1 MLVPGMEDKQHWEQR
16 VERFRM
22 GQRASGKQRIAI
34 LKEEEDLVEEA
45 RVLQETDVRG
55 GWRQG
60 YGCPVF
66 VG

>member
-1 MLVPGMEDKQHWEQR
+1 MLVPGMEDKHHWEQR

-55 GWRQG
+55 GWR
-60 YGCPVF
+60 
-66 VG
+66 